1 MKVTELSGAML
12 DYWVA
17 RANGWRRAN
26 FGAKQ
31 NVLDEAGE
39 WWSKR
44 DDVVLTVEVAEYTPS
59 FDWSQGGPII
69 DRERINVCEPDHS
82 FGAHGAE
89 TRDWC
94 AFFSRANGCMQH
106 GPTPLIAAMRAYV
119 ASKFGD
125 TVEDI

>member
-1 MKVTELSGAML
+1 MKTAELSGALL

-17 RANGWRRAN
+17 RAEGIEGVELKDGHA
-26 FGAKQ
+26 F
-31 NVLDEAGE
+31 
-39 WWSKR
+39 KR
-44 DDVVLTVEVAEYTPS
+44 IRQEEYRLFLYSTS
-59 FDWSQGGPII
+59 WTHGGPII
-69 DRERINVCEPDHS
+69 ERERINVCEPDHS

-94 AFFSRANGCMQH
+94 AFFSRVNGCMQH

-125 TVEDI
+125 EVPDER